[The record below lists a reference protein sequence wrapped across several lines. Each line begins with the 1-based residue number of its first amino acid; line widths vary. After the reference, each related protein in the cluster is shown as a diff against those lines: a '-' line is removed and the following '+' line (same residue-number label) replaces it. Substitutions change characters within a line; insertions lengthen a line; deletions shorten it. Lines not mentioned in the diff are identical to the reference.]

1 MANKEKEQ
9 DTGFAQKTT
18 QAWQKMIESGQLSV
32 YMAMSHEEIKKL
44 QETDDEEIAKTSILL
59 LIFVPLGKWVKRQIN
74 LRNQFRIGRCV
85 PNRH

>member
-1 MANKEKEQ
+1 MNNSEEERNINL
-9 DTGFAQKTT
+9 AQKLT